1 MGYRMCTGHGT
12 TFRAVER
19 PWFEQGALAMPTHPD
34 MTHLLDLLASED
46 DPASRIFVRA
56 VVVAWAVACL
66 ALWGAS

>member
-1 MGYRMCTGHGT
+1 
-12 TFRAVER
+12 
-19 PWFEQGALAMPTHPD
+19 MPTHPD